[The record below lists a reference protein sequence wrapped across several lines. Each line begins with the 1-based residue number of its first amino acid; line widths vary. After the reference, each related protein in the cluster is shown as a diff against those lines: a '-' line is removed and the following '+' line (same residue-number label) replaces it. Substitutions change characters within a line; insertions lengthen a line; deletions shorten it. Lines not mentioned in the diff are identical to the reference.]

1 MLRGLLFAIL
11 THFSV
16 AMETPLRE
24 VIQEFSQSSTSEFE
38 VWHQNVTLYDAE
50 NLATAIESKKKLSKF
65 SMPFC
70 QLTDTT
76 SLPILAALSQRHDL
90 QVIDFRYNE
99 LCQNATEFLA
109 LITLNNPEIRIF
121 NVAGNFLAIDSFAE
135 VISNLRLNSNL
146 QSLDLHGI
154 PLSKQ
159 TVKILITTLPTLSGL
174 KDVNLM
180 LTQLQSE
187 LRSPL
192 LRELAELKKLE
203 ALYLG
208 YENWLGL
215 GEQIATVIEKCPT
228 FKKIDLRQCHL
239 YQEDL
244 DRIQQ
249 ASKYSTQKPWF
260 SFHQNEKPNVNVSV

>member
-11 THFSV
+11 THFSI
-16 AMETPLRE
+16 AMEIPLRG
-24 VIQEFSQSSTSEFE
+24 VIQEFSQSNTSEFE

-50 NLATAIESKKKLSKF
+50 NLATAIESKTTLSKF

-76 SLPILAALSQRHDL
+76 SIPILAALSQRHDL

-99 LCQNATEFLA
+99 LCKKATELLA

-135 VISNLRLNSNL
+135 VIANLRLNSHL
-146 QSLDLHGI
+146 QHLDLQGI

-159 TVKILITTLPTLSGL
+159 TVKTLITTLPTLSGL
-174 KDVNLM
+174 REVNLM

-203 ALYLG
+203 TLYLG

-215 GEQIATVIEKCPT
+215 GQQIATIIEKCPT
-228 FKKIDLRQCHL
+228 FKKIDLRQCQL

-244 DRIQQ
+244 DQIQQ
-249 ASKYSTQKPWF
+249 ASNRSTQKPWF
-260 SFHQNEKPNVNVSV
+260 SFHQNEKPNVNVNV